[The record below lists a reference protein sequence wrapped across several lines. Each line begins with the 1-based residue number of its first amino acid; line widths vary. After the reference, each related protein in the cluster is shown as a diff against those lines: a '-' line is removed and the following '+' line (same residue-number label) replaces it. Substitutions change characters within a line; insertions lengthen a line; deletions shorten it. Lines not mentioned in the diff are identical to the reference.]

1 VPRSSPIL
9 IAFDGTPAA
18 EHAIR
23 EAGPLL
29 AERAAVVLVVWKQGL
44 GFELVAL
51 PASEIGL
58 PPAAIDVDT
67 ALEVDR
73 RLLEAAESQARR
85 GVSIAREA
93 GLDPQPLVVADDPDI
108 AIHETIL
115 PRRRP
120 ARRRGDPGRR
130 PRPRAIADMLLGGT
144 TRGVLRQA
152 RVPVV
157 VVRHAESDR

>member
-1 VPRSSPIL
+1 MPRSGPIL

-23 EAGPLL
+23 EGGPLL
-29 AERAAVVLVVWKQGL
+29 AGRAAVVLVVWKQGL

-93 GLDPQPLVVADDPDI
+93 GLDPQPLVVADDPDT

-115 PRRRP
+115 RVADQRD
-120 ARRRGDPGRR
+120 AA
-130 PRPRAIADMLLGGT
+130 AILIGGHGHGPIAEMLLGGT